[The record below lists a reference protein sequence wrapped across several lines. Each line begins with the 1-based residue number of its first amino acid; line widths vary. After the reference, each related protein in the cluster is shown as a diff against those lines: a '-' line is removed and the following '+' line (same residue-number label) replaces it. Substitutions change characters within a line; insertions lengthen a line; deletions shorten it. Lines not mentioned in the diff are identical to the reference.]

1 MTMKNIIISSFLL
14 FLLMNCTSDTVNDDP
29 HVAYNMSPEP
39 LLTYA
44 EKELSDYMTTPSVN
58 ENNFRLTMQYWQEV
72 TYVSESNYNFT
83 ARNVSN
89 NVWTDNYVNVL
100 NNLNKAKELIEQYQP
115 TASELNGW
123 PARKQNQL
131 AIIDILSVYTFQTM
145 ADTFGD
151 VPYSQA
157 LDYGKYPLPIYDDD
171 AQVYEKLIIRLKT
184 DINQLKEGEGTF
196 GSEDIFYRGDIGKW
210 KKFGNSLLLKL
221 GIALSD
227 VNPSLAQTTINTA
240 ISGGVFTSETDNASF
255 RYQEETPNF
264 NPLFENLAN
273 SGRNDFF
280 GGKPFI
286 DFLNA
291 TSDPRRTQYF
301 HDVHGEYIGQVIGL
315 PGVFSNF
322 SAPGL
327 FAYIPVT
334 PGKIMTYTEIA
345 FYLAEAAARFGI
357 GGSPDV
363 LYQNAVQASFQEW
376 GLSAQ
381 DAQVYV
387 SNNPY
392 DASNWKKSIGEQ
404 AWVAMYNH
412 AVVSWNFYRRLDY
425 PVLQAPPTAVAN
437 AGGKVPVRL
446 QYPTLEATT
455 NSSNYAKAAAAIG
468 GDKLTT
474 RVFWDIQ

>member
-1 MTMKNIIISSFLL
+1 MKNIMISSLL
-14 FLLMNCTSDTVNDDP
+14 ALVLMNCTSDDVNDDP
-29 HVAYNMSPEP
+29 NVAYNMAPEP

-115 TASELNGW
+115 TASEQIAW
-123 PARKQNQL
+123 PVKKQNQL
-131 AIIDILSVYTFQTM
+131 AIIDILSVYTFQTIV
-145 ADTFGD
+145 DTFGD
-151 VPYSQA
+151 IPYSQA
-157 LDYGKYPLPIYDDD
+157 LNYEKYPLPIYDDD
-171 AQVYEKLIIRLKT
+171 TQIYEKLITRLKT
-184 DINQLKEGEGTF
+184 DIHNLEEGEGSF
-196 GSEDIFYRGDIGKW
+196 GSGDIIYRGDIGKW

-227 VNPSLAQTTINTA
+227 VNPSLAQSTINEA
-240 ISGGVFTSETDNASF
+240 INGGVITNETDNANF

-264 NPLFENLAN
+264 NPLFENIAN

-286 DFLNA
+286 DFLNT
-291 TSDPRRTQYF
+291 TSDPRRPQYF
-301 HDVHGEYIGQVIGL
+301 KDVHGEYIGQAIGV
-315 PGVFSNF
+315 PGVFSDF
-322 SAPGL
+322 SAPGI
-327 FAYIPVT
+327 FAYIPIT
-334 PGKIMTYTEIA
+334 PGKIMTSTEVA
-345 FYLAEAAARFGI
+345 FYLTEAAARFGI
-357 GGSPDV
+357 GGSPDA
-363 LYQNAVQASFQEW
+363 LYQNAVQASFLEW

-381 DAQVYV
+381 QAQTYLL
-387 SNNPY
+387 NHPY

-412 AVVSWNFYRRLDY
+412 PVISWNFYRRLDY
-425 PVLQAPPTAVAN
+425 PILQAPPTAVAN

-455 NSSNYAKAAAAIG
+455 NGTNYAKASAAIG

-474 RVFWDIQ
+474 KVFWDVQ

>member
-1 MTMKNIIISSFLL
+1 MKNIIISSLL
-14 FLLMNCTSDTVNDDP
+14 ALVLTSCTSDNVNDDP
-29 HVAYNMSPEP
+29 HVAYSMVPEP

-89 NVWTDNYVNVL
+89 TIWTDNYVNVL
-100 NNLNKAKELIEQYQP
+100 NNLNKAKELIEQFQP
-115 TASELNGW
+115 TASEVNAW
-123 PARKQNQL
+123 PAKRQNQL

-145 ADTFGD
+145 VDTFGD

-157 LDYGKYPLPIYDDD
+157 LNYEKYPLPIYDDD
-171 AQVYEKLIIRLKT
+171 TQIYEKLITRLQA
-184 DINQLKEGEGTF
+184 DINSLEEGEGSF
-196 GSEDIFYRGDIGKW
+196 GSGDIFYQGDIGKW
-210 KKFGNSLLLKL
+210 EKFGNSLLLKL

-227 VNPSLAQTTINTA
+227 VNPSLAQSTINAA
-240 ISGGVFTSETDNASF
+240 ITGGVITNETDNANF
-255 RYQEETPNF
+255 RYQAETPNF

-286 DFLNA
+286 DFLNT

-301 HDVHGEYIGQVIGL
+301 HDVHGQYIGQVIGL
-315 PGVFSNF
+315 SGVFTDF

-334 PGKIMTYTEIA
+334 PGKIMTHTEVA
-345 FYLAEAAARFGI
+345 FYMAEAAARFGI
-357 GGSPDV
+357 GGSPDA
-363 LYQNAVQASFQEW
+363 LYQNAVQASFLEW
-376 GLSAQ
+376 GFSAQ
-381 DAQVYV
+381 DAQSYL

-392 DASNWKKSIGEQ
+392 DATNWKKSIGEQ

-412 AVVSWNFYRRLDY
+412 PVISWNFYRRLDY
-425 PVLQAPPTAVAN
+425 PVLQAPPTAIAN

-455 NSSNYAKAAAAIG
+455 NGTNYAKAAAAIG

-474 RVFWDIQ
+474 KVFWDVQ

>member
-1 MTMKNIIISSFLL
+1 MKTIIISSVLAL
-14 FLLMNCTSDTVNDDP
+14 VLTNCTSDHVNDDP
-29 HVAYNMSPEP
+29 HVAYSMVPEP

-100 NNLNKAKELIEQYQP
+100 NNLNKAKELIEQFQP
-115 TASELNGW
+115 TASEVNAW
-123 PARKQNQL
+123 PAKKQNQL
-131 AIIDILSVYTFQTM
+131 AIIDMLSVYTFQTM
-145 ADTFGD
+145 VDTFGD

-157 LDYGKYPLPIYDDD
+157 LNYEKFPLPIYDDD
-171 AQVYEKLIIRLKT
+171 TQIYEKLIIRLKA
-184 DINQLKEGEGTF
+184 DINNLEEGEGSF
-196 GSEDIFYRGDIGKW
+196 GSGDIFYQGDIGKW

-227 VNPSLAQTTINTA
+227 VNPSVAQSTINTA
-240 ISGGVFTSETDNASF
+240 ITGGVIINETDNANF
-255 RYQEETPNF
+255 RYQAETPNF

-286 DFLNA
+286 DFLNT
-291 TSDPRRTQYF
+291 TSDPRRAQYF
-301 HDVHGEYIGQVIGL
+301 HDVHGQYIGQVIGL
-315 PGVFSNF
+315 SGVFTDF

-334 PGKIMTYTEIA
+334 PGKIMTHTEVA
-345 FYLAEAAARFGI
+345 FYMAEAAARFGI
-357 GGSPDV
+357 GGSPDA
-363 LYQNAVQASFQEW
+363 LYQNAVQASFREW

-381 DAQVYV
+381 DAQTYL
-387 SNNPY
+387 SNTPY
-392 DASNWKKSIGEQ
+392 DAANWKKSIGEQ

-412 AVVSWNFYRRLDY
+412 PVVSWNFYRRLDY
-425 PVLQAPPTAVAN
+425 PVLQAPPTAIAN

-455 NSSNYAKAAAAIG
+455 NGTNYAKAAAAIG

-474 RVFWDIQ
+474 KVFWDIQ

>member
-1 MTMKNIIISSFLL
+1 MKNIIISSLL
-14 FLLMNCTSDTVNDDP
+14 LLILTNCTSDDVNDDP

-100 NNLNKAKELIEQYQP
+100 NNLNKAKELIEQFQP
-115 TASELNGW
+115 PASELNGW
-123 PARKQNQL
+123 PAKKQNQL
-131 AIIDILSVYTFQTM
+131 AIIDILSVYAFQTM
-145 ADTFGD
+145 VDTFGD

-157 LDYGKYPLPIYDDD
+157 LNYEKYPLPIYDDD
-171 AQVYEKLIIRLKT
+171 IQVYEKLITRLKT

-196 GSEDIFYRGDIGKW
+196 GSGDIFYRGEVGKW

-227 VNPSLAQTTINTA
+227 VNPSLAQSTISTA
-240 ISGGVFTSETDNASF
+240 ISGGVITNETDNANF

-291 TSDPRRTQYF
+291 TSDPRRAQYF
-301 HDVHGEYIGQVIGL
+301 KDVHGEYIGQVIGL
-315 PGVFSNF
+315 PGIFSNF

-334 PGKIMTYTEIA
+334 PGKILTYTEVA

-363 LYQNAVQASFQEW
+363 LYQNAVQASFVEW
-376 GLSAQ
+376 GFSAQ
-381 DAQVYV
+381 DAQDYL
-387 SNNPY
+387 SNHPY
-392 DASNWKKSIGEQ
+392 DAANWKKSIGEQ

-412 AVVSWNFYRRLDY
+412 PVVSWNFYRRLDY

-446 QYPTLEATT
+446 QYPTLEAAT
-455 NSSNYAKAAAAIG
+455 NGSNYAKASAAIG

>member
-1 MTMKNIIISSFLL
+1 MKNIMISSLL
-14 FLLMNCTSDTVNDDP
+14 ALVLINCTSDDVNDDP
-29 HVAYNMSPEP
+29 NVAYNMAPEP

-115 TASELNGW
+115 TASEQNAW
-123 PARKQNQL
+123 PVKKQNQL
-131 AIIDILSVYTFQTM
+131 AIIDILSVYTFQTIV
-145 ADTFGD
+145 DTFGD
-151 VPYSQA
+151 IPYSQA
-157 LDYGKYPLPIYDDD
+157 LNYEKYPLPIYDDD
-171 AQVYEKLIIRLKT
+171 TQIYEKLITRLKT
-184 DINQLKEGEGTF
+184 DIHNLEEGEGSF
-196 GSEDIFYRGDIGKW
+196 GSGDIIYRGDIGKW

-227 VNPSLAQTTINTA
+227 VNPSLAQSTINDA
-240 ISGGVFTSETDNASF
+240 ISGGVITDETDNANF

-264 NPLFENLAN
+264 NPLFENIAN

-291 TSDPRRTQYF
+291 TSDPRRPQYF
-301 HDVHGEYIGQVIGL
+301 KDVHGEYIGQAIGV
-315 PGVFSNF
+315 PGVFSDF
-322 SAPGL
+322 SAPGI
-327 FAYIPVT
+327 FAYIPIT
-334 PGKIMTYTEIA
+334 PGKIMTSTEVA
-345 FYLAEAAARFGI
+345 FYLTEAAARFGI
-357 GGSPDV
+357 GGSPDA
-363 LYQNAVQASFQEW
+363 LYQNAVQASFLEW

-381 DAQVYV
+381 QAQTYLL
-387 SNNPY
+387 NHPY

-412 AVVSWNFYRRLDY
+412 PVISWNFYRRLDY
-425 PVLQAPPTAVAN
+425 PILQAPPTAVAN

-455 NSSNYAKAAAAIG
+455 NGTNYAKASAAIG

-474 RVFWDIQ
+474 KVFWDVQ